1 MYFFSN
7 NRVIEYVPFGVMV
20 FPLNDRIYFCHLFLM
35 NLFLLQKINT

>member
-20 FPLNDRIYFCHLFLM
+20 FPLNDRLQANEFISIAEDKHLKM
-35 NLFLLQKINT
+35 